1 MQKKI
6 YFVLFCLLFLNIIT
20 LSQDDYLKINTSV
33 KPSSIRQGEEG
44 VLKIKIIPR
53 NDIKISSCLGFMIKL
68 DDNENLSFPKV
79 FFTASELDLQS
90 KQDKENDT
98 VYLELEKEIPI
109 RFKVNENSL
118 IGKHKIKGEV
128 IFTAIFED
136 KWSLKTYQKFY
147 ADFISKRNQKPRK
160 K

>member
-1 MQKKI
+1 MRKKI
-6 YFVLFCLLFLNIIT
+6 YLVSLCLFFLNLIT
-20 LSQDDYLKINTSV
+20 FSQDDYLKINTSV
-33 KPSSIRQGEEG
+33 DPSSIQQGEEG

-68 DDNENLSFPKV
+68 HDNENLSFPKV

-90 KQDKENDT
+90 KQEDDT
-98 VYLELEKEIPI
+98 LYLELEKEIPI

-118 IGKHKIKGEV
+118 IGKHKISGEV
-128 IFTAIFED
+128 TFTAVFKD

-147 ADFISKRNQKPRK
+147 ADFISKSNRKLRK

>member
-1 MQKKI
+1 MSKKI
-6 YFVLFCLLFLNIIT
+6 YFVLFWLLFLNLIT
-20 LSQDDYLKINTSV
+20 HSQDDYLKINTSIN
-33 KPSSIRQGEEG
+33 PSSIRQGEEG
-44 VLKIKIIPR
+44 ILKIKIIPR
-53 NDIKISSCLGFMIKL
+53 SDIKISSYLGFMIKF

-90 KQDKENDT
+90 KQENDT

-136 KWSLKTYQKFY
+136 KWSLKTYQKFF
-147 ADFISKRNQKPRK
+147 ANFISKRNRKPRK

>member
-6 YFVLFCLLFLNIIT
+6 YFVSFCLLFLNIIT
-20 LSQDDYLKINTSV
+20 HSQDDYLKINTSI
-33 KPSSIRQGEEG
+33 KPSSIQQGEEG
-44 VLKIKIIPR
+44 VLKIKITPR
-53 NDIKISSCLGFMIKL
+53 SDIKISSYLGFMIKL
-68 DDNENLSFPKV
+68 DDNQNLSFPKV

-90 KQDKENDT
+90 KQENDT

-136 KWSLKTYQKFY
+136 KWSLKTYQKFF
-147 ADFISKRNQKPRK
+147 ANFISKRNRKPRK

>member
-1 MQKKI
+1 
-6 YFVLFCLLFLNIIT
+6 
-20 LSQDDYLKINTSV
+20 
-33 KPSSIRQGEEG
+33 
-44 VLKIKIIPR
+44 
-53 NDIKISSCLGFMIKL
+53 MIKF
-68 DDNENLSFPKV
+68 DYNENLSFPKV

-90 KQDKENDT
+90 KQENDT

-136 KWSLKTYQKFY
+136 KWSLKTYQKFF
-147 ADFISKRNQKPRK
+147 ANFISKRNRKPRK

>member
-6 YFVLFCLLFLNIIT
+6 YFVSFCLLFLNIIT
-20 LSQDDYLKINTSV
+20 HSQDDYLKINTSI
-33 KPSSIRQGEEG
+33 KPSSIQQGEEG
-44 VLKIKIIPR
+44 VLKIKITPR
-53 NDIKISSCLGFMIKL
+53 SDIKISSYLGFMIKL
-68 DDNENLSFPKV
+68 DDNQNLSFPKV

-90 KQDKENDT
+90 KQENDT

-109 RFKVNENSL
+109 SFKVNENSL
-118 IGKHKIKGEV
+118 IGKHKISGEV
-128 IFTAIFED
+128 IFTAIFKD

-147 ADFISKRNQKPRK
+147 ASFISKRNRKPRK